1 MPVNCCKKKRYCL
14 LICGSILFILFQ
26 RMKEKPKPKVS
37 MPGSCLE
44 ISGLPLV
51 VVQGLRGSSHSVCDV
66 GQDGNKGHTPD
77 TARGHAFLSE
87 FGAILILKTCT
98 GTLSFSHYQECPL
111 AVSGACPLFPS
122 WPTSHTPCGDPHN
135 PRTTT
140 EGSPKISSVVRVA
153 LEDFFLP

>member
-1 MPVNCCKKKRYCL
+1 
-14 LICGSILFILFQ
+14 
-26 RMKEKPKPKVS
+26 MKEKPKPKVS

-66 GQDGNKGHTPD
+66 GQDGNKGHAPD

-98 GTLSFSHYQECPL
+98 GNERNF
-111 AVSGACPLFPS
+111 
-122 WPTSHTPCGDPHN
+122 
-135 PRTTT
+135 
-140 EGSPKISSVVRVA
+140 
-153 LEDFFLP
+153 